1 VEAVPGH
8 DAAQEFRDIL
18 KHLSSRVV
26 SNLSEDRRRE
36 LERIPFTEMSP
47 EQKQEYMSLLRARP
61 H

>member
-1 VEAVPGH
+1 
-8 DAAQEFRDIL
+8 
-18 KHLSSRVV
+18 VV

-36 LERIPFTEMSP
+36 LESIPFTEMSP